1 MKIQVKEF
9 VKKKIEVLVKRD
21 IQEWPPA
28 CTGWLYHPQRP
39 RVSEKHPQEKLQ

>member
-28 CTGWLYHPQRP
+28 CTGWVVPTATSP
-39 RVSEKHPQEKLQ
+39 CI